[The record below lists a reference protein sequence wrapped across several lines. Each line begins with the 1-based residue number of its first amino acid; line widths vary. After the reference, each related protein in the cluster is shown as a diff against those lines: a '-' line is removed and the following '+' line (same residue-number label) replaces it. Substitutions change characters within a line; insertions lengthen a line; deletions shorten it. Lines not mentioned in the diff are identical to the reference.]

1 MPPSKD
7 KVRPE
12 DMMTMDGLKP
22 SQKQLGSVGDT
33 YTKYYQWRSFRSGLY
48 LPFRNYNFDQYL
60 TVSRELFWNSISTES
75 TDFKNLGFELAIP
88 FARKE
93 ALDFLSKLTS
103 LNIKPHIVG
112 DSLDALG
119 IKILQGIYK
128 KWSFKNNT
136 KVESFWELLY
146 GIVNGTTCSYVGF
159 DNTQLDRRYL
169 KNYDAQSGNHSI
181 EKKVQKPWNDVT
193 KELIPI
199 EDMYIPKIYERNF
212 QKQGRALWKTQMEP
226 EDFHAEFD
234 KKYPMAKYCYEGSRI
249 AEDSLYFKLL
259 GGTGTTTARKIEVI
273 RDYDWF
279 TDSYKIVAS
288 GILLNPL
295 GKGDAFDTMPM
306 PFDHKMGPFTWGT
319 LAPLDSKLAYGLS
332 IPFQS
337 KDPHKILNTMF
348 TMAIERELRAVD
360 PAVLSS
366 DIETPEFIFGQHK
379 VVQVNDVNAYKE
391 MRMAEPSNQYFNMM
405 NSLQSQM
412 SSNTQGGDNK
422 IVGSRQPDSARA
434 VMEDSL
440 QKQQA
445 ISNATTLYYDLIR
458 QQVLL
463 VLKTALQFY
472 TTDKYANSDKNT
484 IRTLMVSDMPLSQG
498 GIGNVKIDIVKE
510 KKSNEIELFL
520 QGIKESIINGK
531 QTEIIHV
538 PVDFLQN
545 LEFYIEKI
553 DLEPDTSSEL
563 ELANWVENVL
573 TPMINVYAPA
583 GLADMSKVMMRHMEK
598 MGESPSDFM
607 ADKNATQAIAGQPPQ
622 ATPGMGAQG
631 ETAGNMSQVLEG
643 IKSGLNQS
651 GPLTTKFGSS
661 KAGALPI
668 KQ

>member
-1 MPPSKD
+1 MPPKI
-7 KVRPE
+7 KPE
-12 DMMTMDGLKP
+12 DLMMADSLKP
-22 SQKQLGSVGDT
+22 SQKELSSIGDT

-60 TVSRELFWNSISTES
+60 TISRELFWNSISTES

-119 IKILQGIYK
+119 IKILQGMYK
-128 KWSFKNNT
+128 KWAFKNNA

-146 GIVNGTTCSYVGF
+146 GIVNGTSCSYIGF
-159 DNTQLDRRYL
+159 DNTEYKRRYL
-169 KNYDAQSGNHSI
+169 KNYDAQSGNYSVE
-181 EKKVQKPWNDVT
+181 EKTEKRWNDVT
-193 KELIPI
+193 KELVPI
-199 EDMYIPKIYERNF
+199 EDMYIPKIFERNF

-234 KKYPMAKYCYEGSRI
+234 KYPMAKYVFEGSRI

-273 RDYDWF
+273 RDYDWM

-295 GKGDAFDTMPM
+295 GKGEKFETMPM

-337 KDPHKILNTMF
+337 KDPHKILNTAY
-348 TMAIERELRAVD
+348 TMMIERELRAVD

-379 VVQVNDVNAYKE
+379 VIQVNDVNAYKE
-391 MRMAEPSNQYFNMM
+391 MKLSEPSNQYFAMM

-412 SSNTQGGDNK
+412 TASNQGGDSK
-422 IVGSRQPDSARA
+422 VIASRQPDSARA

-472 TTDKYANSDKNT
+472 TTDKYANTDKNT

-498 GIGNVKIDIVKE
+498 GVGNVKIEIVKE
-510 KKSNEIELFL
+510 KKSNDLELFL
-520 QGIKESIINGK
+520 QGIKESIVNGK
-531 QTEIIHV
+531 TTEIIHV
-538 PVDFLQN
+538 PVGFLQN

-553 DLEPDTSSEL
+553 DLEPDKSSEL
-563 ELANWVENVL
+563 ELAAFVENVI
-573 TPMINVYAPA
+573 TPMISTYIPL
-583 GLADMSKVMMRHMEK
+583 GLADPSKVMMRHLEK
-598 MGESPSDFM
+598 MGEAPSDFV
-607 ADKNATQAIAGQPPQ
+607 AEKNATDMITGQ
-622 ATPGMGAQG
+622 GAEAQPQG
-631 ETAGNMSQVLEG
+631 ETTGALMQSLEG
-643 IKSGLNQS
+643 MKSGLNQS
-651 GPLTTKFGSS
+651 GPLKTPYGNPNAKP
-661 KAGALPI
+661 LPL
-668 KQ
+668 K